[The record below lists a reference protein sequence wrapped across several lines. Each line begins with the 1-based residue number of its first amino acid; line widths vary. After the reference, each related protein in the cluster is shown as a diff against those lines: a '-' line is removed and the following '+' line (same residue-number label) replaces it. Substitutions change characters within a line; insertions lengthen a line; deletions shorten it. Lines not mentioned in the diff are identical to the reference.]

1 MEVKYPEIT
10 LGGVLMFKILLLL
23 SFQIATSFP
32 KKLSYF
38 LNQIFF
44 YIEFD
49 CHLFSSL
56 TTAIRVCYHILKLTF
71 LRQCLRVKKTNFGP
85 KPPTIECA

>member
-10 LGGVLMFKILLLL
+10 PGCVLMFKILLLL

-38 LNQIFF
+38 PKPNFF

-56 TTAIRVCYHILKLTF
+56 TMAIRVCYHI
-71 LRQCLRVKKTNFGP
+71 
-85 KPPTIECA
+85 

>member
-44 YIEFD
+44 
-49 CHLFSSL
+49 
-56 TTAIRVCYHILKLTF
+56 T
-71 LRQCLRVKKTNFGP
+71 
-85 KPPTIECA
+85 